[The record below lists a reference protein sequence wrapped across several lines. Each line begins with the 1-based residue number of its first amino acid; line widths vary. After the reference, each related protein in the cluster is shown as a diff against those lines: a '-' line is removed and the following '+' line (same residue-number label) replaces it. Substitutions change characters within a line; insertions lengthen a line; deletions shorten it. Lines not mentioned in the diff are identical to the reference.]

1 MSIVRKSLPL
11 LTACLL
17 LLPLSNQSTANE
29 TPRGKIV
36 GGAVHQAP
44 PWFKQSFLEIADD
57 VDEATEAGKH
67 VVLFFQLNGCPYC
80 DRMLTESFE
89 AEPMSSY
96 LQQHFDAI
104 SINVRGDREI
114 AFNEDITVTEKQLS
128 EILQVAGT
136 PAILFLDENNQTVVR
151 VNGYRAPERFRLILE
166 YVATS
171 SYRTTTLA
179 DYLDARLNKN
189 VYSLRDNPLF
199 SEVSDLSAVD
209 GPLML
214 IFEDGSC
221 YDCDEFHDGVLAH
234 PQVREE
240 IEPFTIV
247 RLDAD
252 SQATIIDLEGNQTTP
267 AELAL
272 KHEVIYRPG
281 VLAFDDGVLLRRA
294 DSLLFPHHFKE
305 YMRYVAGGFYKQVDW
320 RTYSDNRTEE
330 LLEAG
335 IDIDLGRPQLP

>member
-1 MSIVRKSLPL
+1 MSIVHKAL
-11 LTACLL
+11 LLLSACLL
-17 LLPLSNQSTANE
+17 ILPLSNHSAANE
-29 TPRGKIV
+29 QPRGTIT

-44 PWFKQSFLEIADD
+44 EWFKESFLEIAED

-80 DRMLTESFE
+80 DAMLTESFE

-96 LQQHFDAI
+96 VQQHFDAI

-114 AFNEDITVTEKQLS
+114 AFNEDIVVTEKQLS
-128 EILQVAGT
+128 EILKVSGT
-136 PAILFLDENNQTVVR
+136 PAILFLDEDNKTVVR

-199 SEVSDLSAVD
+199 TEVSDLSAVD

-221 YDCDEFHDGVLAH
+221 YDCDEFHDAILAH

-252 SQATIIDLEGNQTTP
+252 SNARIIGVDGSETTP
-267 AELAL
+267 AELAR

-281 VLAFDDGVLLRRA
+281 VLAFDEGVLLRRA

-305 YMRYVAGGFYKQVDW
+305 YMRYVAGGFYRQVDW

-335 IDIDLGRPQLP
+335 IDIDLGRPQRP